1 MALVL
6 VNVRLLKFVESRE
19 TVFVSRLFMQK
30 KIKQEKTI
38 VGKKAVISLLLVVHV
53 LFQSFFAEN
62 RLHFFLVYDI
72 MKKIRSNAV
81 RQHRFCLGKD
91 AVSLLFSRCFYKLSK
106 WRML

>member
-38 VGKKAVISLLLVVHV
+38 VGKNVVLRFLVVGV